1 MAPRIG
7 VLALQGAFAEHI
19 AVLDRVGAETV
30 EVRLP
35 SQLAELDGLVI
46 PGGES
51 TSISLLMS
59 EYDMFEPLRKMA
71 TAGRPILGTCAGLI
85 LLARLSPN
93 TYPHTLAVMDIEV
106 KRNAYGRQVDS
117 FEVNL
122 DIPALGH
129 KPFPGVFIRAPKISR
144 VGPAVQVLCRLRDG
158 DVVAA
163 RQGKLLC
170 CAFHP
175 ELTSDARLHRYF
187 LDMVSGSS

>member
-19 AVLDRVGAETV
+19 AMLHRVGAETV

-35 SQLAELDGLVI
+35 SHLAELDGLVI

-51 TSISLLMS
+51 SSISLLMS
-59 EYDMFEPLRKMA
+59 EYGMFEPLEKMA
-71 TAGRPILGTCAGLI
+71 TAGRPIMGTCAGLI
-85 LLARLSPN
+85 LLAKLSPN
-93 TYPHTLAVMDIEV
+93 TYPRTLAVMDIEV

-117 FEVNL
+117 FQVNL
-122 DIPALGH
+122 DIPALGD
-129 KPFPGVFIRAPKISR
+129 KPFPGVFIRAPRISR
-144 VGPAVQVLCRLRDG
+144 VGPAVQVLCQLNDG

-163 RQGKLLC
+163 RQEKLLC

-175 ELTSDARLHRYF
+175 ELTNDARLHRYF

>member
-1 MAPRIG
+1 M
-7 VLALQGAFAEHI
+7 
-19 AVLDRVGAETV
+19 LDRVGAETV

-35 SQLAELDGLVI
+35 SQLAELNGLVI
-46 PGGES
+46 HGGES

-59 EYDMFEPLRKMA
+59 EYDMFEPLEKMA
-71 TAGRPILGTCAGLI
+71 KAGRPIMGTCAGLI

-93 TYPHTLAVMDIEV
+93 TYPRTLAVMDIEV

-117 FEVNL
+117 FQVNL
-122 DIPALGH
+122 DIPTLGD

-163 RQGKLLC
+163 KQGNLLC
-170 CAFHP
+170 CTFHP
-175 ELTSDARLHRYF
+175 ELTNDARLHRYF